1 MVVHGFCIT
10 IGVSE
15 YGACFIEDRY
25 AQTCLH
31 TDVRNVGSELIPIT
45 VHIVM
50 ERMFDDLR
58 MKKQIM
64 FFVVQVIVVKK
75 IHENDAEDQ

>member
-1 MVVHGFCIT
+1 M
-10 IGVSE
+10 
-15 YGACFIEDRY
+15 A
-25 AQTCLH
+25 
-31 TDVRNVGSELIPIT
+31 

-64 FFVVQVIVVKK
+64 FFVVRLSL
-75 IHENDAEDQ
+75 